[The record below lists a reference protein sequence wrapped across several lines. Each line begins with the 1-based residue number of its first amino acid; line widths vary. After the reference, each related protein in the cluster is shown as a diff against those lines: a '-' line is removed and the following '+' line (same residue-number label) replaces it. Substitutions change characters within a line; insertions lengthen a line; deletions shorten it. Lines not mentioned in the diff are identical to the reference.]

1 MITTDSFNQH
11 FFVEFYYNRD
21 NRGGFIFEEKL
32 PKEKLKLIC
41 EAYGLF
47 DGCMDLVEEIYEAV
61 LYGGGAYSTTINV
74 DHPYFKTINFKLSVS
89 PTSSYHPLKS
99 VINDG
104 KYDPL
109 VLTLGADPLYK
120 GYPNRFKAA
129 IAHELLHAYENL
141 KRHNN
146 KAISL
151 AQKVKNIGYN
161 KNDTSIFYNENS
173 IEKTISAVLYYL
185 TDFERNAYVAQIKSE
200 LQLSDTVF
208 NDISDAMKFVKS
220 TVTYQNYE
228 IVFSWANEL
237 CSVTDKETQAVIVY
251 IVNSRSNNNFKT
263 YNQFKK
269 WLTRLAY
276 KTERKFNNIIPK
288 VAAESLK
295 LDETF
300 SENHDILLK

>member
-11 FFVEFYYNRD
+11 FFVEFYYNKD
-21 NRGGFIFEEKL
+21 NRDGFIFEEKL
-32 PKEKLKLIC
+32 PKKELNLIC

-47 DGCMDLVEEIYEAV
+47 DGCMDLVEKIYETV
-61 LYGGGAYSTTINV
+61 LYGGGVYNTTINV
-74 DHPYFKTINFKLSVS
+74 DHPYFKTINIKLTDSY
-89 PTSSYHPLKS
+89 TSSFHPLKS
-99 VINDG
+99 EINDG

-109 VLTLGADPLYK
+109 VLTLGVKCLHE
-120 GYPNRFKAA
+120 GQPNRFKAA

-141 KRHNN
+141 KRYNN
-146 KAISL
+146 KTISL
-151 AQKVKNIGYN
+151 GQKVKNIGYN

-185 TDFERNAYVAQIKSE
+185 TDFERNAYVAQIKAE
-200 LQLSDTVF
+200 LQLADTVF
-208 NDISDAMKFVKS
+208 SDINDAMKFVKN

-237 CSVTDKETQAVIVY
+237 CSQTDKETQAMIVY
-251 IVNSRSNNNFKT
+251 IVNSRSNNHFKT

-300 SENHDILLK
+300 SENHDVLLK